1 MFGSM
6 RADFGYPLGVIRPH
20 RLAPRPLSGLAEL
33 LGVGRTTE
41 DIQNGFGILS
51 GVTLDSRAVRPGDL
65 YAALP
70 GSRTHGAAYSDQ
82 AVAAGAV
89 AILTDPDG
97 RDHAARTGV
106 PVFVVSNPRERLGDV
121 SCWIYGDPSH
131 RMTIIG
137 VTGTSGKSTTSYL
150 CEAGLRAAGHTTGLI
165 GGVEIKIGQELVRAS
180 LTTPEAPDLQ
190 ALLAVMAERGV
201 TAAAMEVSSHS
212 LALSRVA
219 GTRYG
224 VAVFTNLSQ
233 DHLDFHAG
241 FEDYFRA
248 KAKLFTPAYSA
259 VGVVNVADR
268 YGRRLVTEATVP
280 VTTFCADAG
289 SGAYP
294 QAEWRAADVRC
305 GADGSTFRV
314 IGPGGVEADAS
325 VTLPGPF
332 NVANALAAIVALVE
346 AGVDLA
352 DAVTGVASCPGVPGR
367 LQRVL
372 VSSGG
377 ATPRTPRRAPDGS
390 AIVSGALSPGAGP
403 APAGGGRREPYFP
416 PVDTDQLPD
425 AFVDYSH
432 KPGAVEA
439 VLGALRPVTSGEL
452 IVVLGCGGDRDRGK
466 RPLMGAAAARL
477 ADVAIFTSDNP
488 RTEDPLAI
496 LAEMLQGVLGVSQG
510 ERARVIIEP
519 DRAAAIDLAVSL
531 TGKGDVVLVAG
542 KGHETGQYVGGSVL
556 PFSDTEVAA
565 AALARHAAGDGTGR
579 S

>member
-1 MFGSM
+1 MFSSM
-6 RADFGYPLGVIRPH
+6 RADFGYPRGVIRPA

-33 LGVGRTTE
+33 LGVGRTE
-41 DIQNGFGILS
+41 GIGDGLGVLS
-51 GVTLDSRAVRPGDL
+51 GVSLDSRAVQPGDL

-70 GSRTHGAAYSDQ
+70 GARTHGAAYSEQ

-165 GGVEIKIGQELVRAS
+165 GGVEIKIGQELVKAE

-190 ALLAVMAERGV
+190 ALLAVMVERGV

-212 LALSRVA
+212 LALGRVA
-219 GTRYG
+219 GTRYD
-224 VAVFTNLSQ
+224 VAVFTNPPQ
-233 DHLDFHAG
+233 DHLDFHSG

-268 YGRRLVTEATVP
+268 YGRRLVAEATIPIV
-280 VTTFCADAG
+280 TFCADPA

-294 QAEWRAADVRC
+294 QADWRAANVRC

-314 IGPGGVEADAS
+314 VGPGGGEADAA
-325 VTLPGPF
+325 VTLPGAF
-332 NVANALAAIVALVE
+332 NVANALGAIVALVE

-352 DAVTGVASCPGVPGR
+352 DAVEGVAGCPGVPGR
-367 LQRVL
+367 LQRI
-372 VSSGG
+372 SGG
-377 ATPRTPRRAPDGS
+377 S
-390 AIVSGALSPGAGP
+390 AAGA
-403 APAGGGRREPYFP
+403 
-416 PVDTDQLPD
+416 PD

-439 VLGALRPVTSGEL
+439 VLTALAQVTSGEL

-488 RTEDPLAI
+488 RSEDPLAI
-496 LAEMLQGVLGVSQG
+496 LGEMLHGVLGIPQG
-510 ERARVIIEP
+510 ERARLIIEP
-519 DRAAAIDLAVSL
+519 DRATAIDLAVGMA
-531 TGKGDVVLVAG
+531 GKGDVVLVAG
-542 KGHETGQYVGGSVL
+542 KGHENGQDVGGVG
-556 PFSDTEVAA
+556 VAV
-565 AALARHAAGDGTGR
+565 D
-579 S
+579 

>member
-6 RADFGYPLGVIRPH
+6 RADFGYPLGVIRPR

-33 LGVGRTTE
+33 LGVGRTE
-41 DIQNGFGILS
+41 EIQNGFGILS

-70 GSRTHGAAYSDQ
+70 GTRTHGAAYSDQ

-131 RMTIIG
+131 RMTMIG

-165 GGVEIKIGQELVRAS
+165 GGVEIRIGPELVKAS

-212 LALSRVA
+212 LALGRVA
-219 GTRYG
+219 GTRYD
-224 VAVFTNLSQ
+224 VALFTNLSQ

-280 VTTFCADAG
+280 VTTFCSDAG

-325 VTLPGPF
+325 VTLPGSF
-332 NVANALAAIVALVE
+332 NVTNALGAIVALVE
-346 AGVDLA
+346 AGADLA
-352 DAVTGVASCPGVPGR
+352 DAVSGVGACPGVPGR

-372 VSSGG
+372 
-377 ATPRTPRRAPDGS
+377 
-390 AIVSGALSPGAGP
+390 LSPGGTRLSGM
-403 APAGGGRREPYFP
+403 GGSRPPYPPGRNPRGS
-416 PVDTDQLPD
+416 TGQPD

-439 VLGALRPVTSGEL
+439 VLTALRPVTSGEL

-477 ADVAIFTSDNP
+477 ADVAILTSDNP
-488 RTEDPLAI
+488 RSEDPLGI
-496 LAEMLQGVLGVSQG
+496 LDEMLHGVIGVPHG
-510 ERARVIIEP
+510 ERARLIIEP
-519 DRAAAIDLAVSL
+519 DRATAIDLAVAMA
-531 TGKGDVVLVAG
+531 GKGDVVLVAG
-542 KGHETGQYVGGSVL
+542 KGHETGQYVGATVL
-556 PFSDTEVAA
+556 PFDDTEVTAA
-565 AALARHAAGDGTGR
+565 AMARHAGQGGT

>member
-1 MFGSM
+1 M
-6 RADFGYPLGVIRPH
+6 RPR

-33 LGVGRTTE
+33 LGVGRTE
-41 DIQNGFGILS
+41 EIQNGFGILS

-70 GSRTHGAAYSDQ
+70 GTRTHGAAYSDQ
-82 AVAAGAV
+82 AVASGAV

-131 RMTIIG
+131 RMTMIG

-150 CEAGLRAAGHTTGLI
+150 CEAGLRAAGHTTGLV
-165 GGVEIKIGQELVRAS
+165 GGVEIKVGQELVKAS

-212 LALSRVA
+212 LALGRVA
-219 GTRYG
+219 GTRYD

-268 YGRRLVTEATVP
+268 YGRRLVAEATVP

-314 IGPGGVEADAS
+314 VGPGGVEADAS
-325 VTLPGPF
+325 VTLPGSF
-332 NVANALAAIVALVE
+332 NVANALGAIVALVE
-346 AGVDLA
+346 AGADLA
-352 DAVTGVASCPGVPGR
+352 DAVSGVAACPGVPGR
-367 LQRVL
+367 LQRV
-372 VSSGG
+372 VPAPGG
-377 ATPRTPRRAPDGS
+377 TTPRTPRVS
-390 AIVSGALSPGAGP
+390 A
-403 APAGGGRREPYFP
+403 GR
-416 PVDTDQLPD
+416 PD

-439 VLGALRPVTSGEL
+439 VLTALRGVTSGEL

-488 RTEDPLAI
+488 RSEDPMGI
-496 LAEMLQGVLGVSQG
+496 LDEMLHGVLGVPQG
-510 ERARVIIEP
+510 ERARLIIEP
-519 DRAAAIDLAVSL
+519 DRATAIDLAVAMA
-531 TGKGDVVLVAG
+531 GKGDVLLVAG
-542 KGHETGQYVGGSVL
+542 KGHETGQYVGGTVL
-556 PFSDTEVAA
+556 PFDDTEVTA
-565 AALARHAAGDGTGR
+565 AALARHADQGGM

>member
-1 MFGSM
+1 MFDSM
-6 RADFGYPLGVIRPH
+6 RADFGYPLGVIRPR

-33 LGVGRTTE
+33 LGVGRTE
-41 DIQNGFGILS
+41 EIQNGFGILS

-70 GSRTHGAAYSDQ
+70 GTRTHGAAYSDQ

-131 RMTIIG
+131 RMTMIG
-137 VTGTSGKSTTSYL
+137 VTGTSGKTTTSYL
-150 CEAGLRAAGHTTGLI
+150 CEAGLHAAGHTTGLV
-165 GGVEIKIGQELVRAS
+165 GGVEIKIGQELVKAS

-201 TAAAMEVSSHS
+201 TATAMEVSSHS
-212 LALSRVA
+212 LALCRVA
-219 GTRYG
+219 GTRYD

-268 YGRRLVTEATVP
+268 YGRRLVAEATVP
-280 VTTFCADAG
+280 VTTFCADAA

-332 NVANALAAIVALVE
+332 NVANALGAIVALVE

-352 DAVTGVASCPGVPGR
+352 DAVSGVASCPGVPGR

-372 VSSGG
+372 PPSGG
-377 ATPRTPRRAPDGS
+377 TPPRTPR
-390 AIVSGALSPGAGP
+390 LSPG
-403 APAGGGRREPYFP
+403 
-416 PVDTDQLPD
+416 QPD

-439 VLGALRPVTSGEL
+439 VLTALRPVTSGEL
-452 IVVLGCGGDRDRGK
+452 IVVIGCGGDRDRGK

-477 ADVAIFTSDNP
+477 ADVAVFTSDNP
-488 RTEDPLAI
+488 RSEDPLGI
-496 LAEMLQGVLGVSQG
+496 LDEMLHGVIGVPHG
-510 ERARVIIEP
+510 ERARLIIEP
-519 DRAAAIDLAVSL
+519 DRAAAIDLAVAMA
-531 TGKGDVVLVAG
+531 GKGDVVLVAG
-542 KGHETGQYVGGSVL
+542 KGHETGQYVGGAVL
-556 PFSDTEVAA
+556 PFDDAEVTAS
-565 AALARHAAGDGTGR
+565 ALARHAGRGGT

>member
-1 MFGSM
+1 M
-6 RADFGYPLGVIRPH
+6 RADFGYPLGVIRPA

-33 LGVGRTTE
+33 LGVGRSTSM
-41 DIQNGFGILS
+41 QNGFGVLS
-51 GVTLDSRAVRPGDL
+51 GVTLDSRAVQPGDL

-70 GSRTHGAAYSDQ
+70 GARTHGAAYSDQ

-97 RDHAARTGV
+97 RDRAARTGV
-106 PVFVVSNPRERLGDV
+106 PVFVVSSPRMSLGDV
-121 SCWIYGDPSH
+121 SCWIYGDPSR
-131 RMTIIG
+131 RMTMIG
-137 VTGTSGKSTTSYL
+137 VTGTSGKTTTSYL
-150 CEAGLRAAGHTTGLI
+150 CEAGLRAAGHTTGLV
-165 GGVEIKIGQELVRAS
+165 GGVEIKIGAELVRAA

-212 LALSRVA
+212 LALGRVA

-280 VTTFCADAG
+280 VTTFCADAA
-289 SGAYP
+289 SGAYA

-314 IGPGGVEADAS
+314 IGPGGVEADAW

-332 NVANALAAIVALVE
+332 NVANALGAIVALVE

-352 DAVTGVASCPGVPGR
+352 DAVDGVASCPGVPGR

-372 VSSGG
+372 
-377 ATPRTPRRAPDGS
+377 P
-390 AIVSGALSPGAGP
+390 SPGGP
-403 APAGGGRREPYFP
+403 APGIPQAVLDG
-416 PVDTDQLPD
+416 LPD

-439 VLGALRPVTSGEL
+439 VLTALRPVTSGEL

-466 RPLMGAAAARL
+466 RPLMGAAAVRL

-488 RTEDPLAI
+488 RSEDPLGI
-496 LAEMLQGVLGVSQG
+496 LGEMLHGVLGVPLG
-510 ERARVIIEP
+510 ERGRLIIEP
-519 DRAAAIDLAVSL
+519 DRAAAIDLAAAMA
-531 TGKGDVVLVAG
+531 GKGDVLLVAG
-542 KGHETGQYVGGSVL
+542 KGHETGQYVGGAVL
-556 PFSDTEVAA
+556 PFDDAVVTA
-565 AALARHAAGDGTGR
+565 AALARHADHGGT

>member
-6 RADFGYPLGVIRPH
+6 RADFGYPLGVIRPV

-33 LGVGRTTE
+33 LGVGRTE
-41 DIQNGFGILS
+41 SIQNGLGVLS
-51 GVTLDSRAVRPGDL
+51 GVSLDSRAVQPGDL

-70 GSRTHGAAYSDQ
+70 GARTHGAAYSDQ
-82 AVAAGAV
+82 AVSAGAV

-97 RDHAARTGV
+97 RDRAARTGV

-121 SCWIYGDPSH
+121 SCWTYGDPSH
-131 RMTIIG
+131 RMTMIG
-137 VTGTSGKSTTSYL
+137 VTGTSGKTTTSYL
-150 CEAGLRAAGHTTGLI
+150 CEAGLRAAGHTTGLV
-165 GGVEIKIGQELVRAS
+165 GGVEIKIGREVAKAS

-190 ALLAVMAERGV
+190 ALFAVMVEHGV

-212 LALSRVA
+212 LALGRVA
-219 GTRYG
+219 GTRYD

-233 DHLDFHAG
+233 DHLDFHSG

-268 YGRRLVTEATVP
+268 YGRRLVSEASIP
-280 VTTFCADAG
+280 ITTFCADAS
-289 SGAYP
+289 SGAYA

-325 VTLPGPF
+325 ITLPGAF
-332 NVANALAAIVALVE
+332 NVANALGAIVALVE
-346 AGVDLA
+346 AGADLA
-352 DAVTGVASCPGVPGR
+352 DAVSGVASCPGVPGR
-367 LQRVL
+367 LQRVPAL
-372 VSSGG
+372 LPSAGTTSRPPRLSG
-377 ATPRTPRRAPDGS
+377 
-390 AIVSGALSPGAGP
+390 
-403 APAGGGRREPYFP
+403 
-416 PVDTDQLPD
+416 QPD

-466 RPLMGAAAARL
+466 RPLMGAAAVRL

-488 RTEDPLAI
+488 RSEDPLGI
-496 LAEMLQGVLGVSQG
+496 LAEMLHGVLGVPLG
-510 ERARVIIEP
+510 ERGRLIIEP
-519 DRAAAIDLAVSL
+519 DRAAAIDLAVAMA
-531 TGKGDVVLVAG
+531 GKGDVVLVAG
-542 KGHETGQYVGGSVL
+542 KGHETGQYVGAAVL
-556 PFSDTEVAA
+556 PFDDAEVTA
-565 AALARHAAGDGTGR
+565 AALARHAEHGGTP
-579 S
+579 

>member
-6 RADFGYPLGVIRPH
+6 RADFGYPLGVIRPR

-33 LGVGRTTE
+33 LGVGRTE
-41 DIQNGFGILS
+41 EIQNGFGILS

-70 GSRTHGAAYSDQ
+70 GTRTHGAAYSDQ

-97 RDHAARTGV
+97 RNHAARTGV
-106 PVFVVSNPRERLGDV
+106 PVFVVSSPRERLGDV
-121 SCWIYGDPSH
+121 SCWIYGDPSR
-131 RMTIIG
+131 RMTMIG
-137 VTGTSGKSTTSYL
+137 VTGTSGKTTTSYL
-150 CEAGLRAAGHTTGLI
+150 CEAGLRAAGHTTGLV
-165 GGVEIKIGQELVRAS
+165 GGVEIKIGKELVKAS

-212 LALSRVA
+212 LALGRVA
-219 GTRYG
+219 GTRYD

-332 NVANALAAIVALVE
+332 NVANALGAIVALVE

-352 DAVTGVASCPGVPGR
+352 DAVSGVAACPGVPGR

-372 VSSGG
+372 LPPGG
-377 ATPRTPRRAPDGS
+377 ATPRTPRVS
-390 AIVSGALSPGAGP
+390 A
-403 APAGGGRREPYFP
+403 
-416 PVDTDQLPD
+416 DQLPD

-439 VLGALRPVTSGEL
+439 VLTALRPVTSGEL

-488 RTEDPLAI
+488 RSEDPLGI
-496 LAEMLQGVLGVSQG
+496 LDEMLHGVLGVPHG
-510 ERARVIIEP
+510 ERARLVIEP
-519 DRAAAIDLAVSL
+519 DRAAAIDLAVAMA
-531 TGKGDVVLVAG
+531 GKGDVVLVAG
-542 KGHETGQYVGGSVL
+542 KGHETGQYVGETVL
-556 PFSDTEVAA
+556 PFDDAEVTA
-565 AALARHAAGDGTGR
+565 AALARHADQGGT